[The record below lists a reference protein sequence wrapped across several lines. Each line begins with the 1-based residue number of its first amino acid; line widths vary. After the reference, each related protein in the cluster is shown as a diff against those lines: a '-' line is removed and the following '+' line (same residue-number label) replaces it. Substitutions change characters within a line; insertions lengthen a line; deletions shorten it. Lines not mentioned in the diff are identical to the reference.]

1 MKKLLLLLLAFC
13 LCFCLCAC
21 SKNTPVNETTPS
33 TTLPLENE
41 VVTESTVLNETE
53 TRVAK
58 ENITEAKVTAENNNK
73 TEGNTSAAT
82 EATSK
87 ATIESKY
94 KRTGKMKYSDSAD
107 NKYLSAVAEKYS
119 LNPKKL
125 AAIYTVPDNN
135 GNLVLEFSGVKN
147 MNGKLIRN
155 ETTLVNIYTVDK
167 DLNIKK

>member
-21 SKNTPVNETTPS
+21 SKNPPVNETTPS

-73 TEGNTSAAT
+73 TEGNTSL
-82 EATSK
+82 EG
-87 ATIESKY
+87 KY
-94 KRTGKMKYSDSAD
+94 QPPKILL
-107 NKYLSAVAEKYS
+107 YLAF
-119 LNPKKL
+119 LL
-125 AAIYTVPDNN
+125 
-135 GNLVLEFSGVKN
+135 GNHAKSFL
-147 MNGKLIRN
+147 
-155 ETTLVNIYTVDK
+155 
-167 DLNIKK
+167 